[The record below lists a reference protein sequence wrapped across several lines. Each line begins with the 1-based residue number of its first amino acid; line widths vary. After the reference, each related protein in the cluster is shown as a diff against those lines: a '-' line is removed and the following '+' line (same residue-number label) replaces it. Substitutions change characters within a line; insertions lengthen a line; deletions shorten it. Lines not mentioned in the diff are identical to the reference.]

1 MADWARAIT
10 RRTPDLAEADPPLG
24 KGIAGLG
31 LGMGAFGKTG
41 LVLQAPLQ
49 DNLPLE

>member
-1 MADWARAIT
+1 MTWT
-10 RRTPDLAEADPPLG
+10 TPDLTEVGQPLG
-24 KGIAGLG
+24 RGIVGLG